1 MKSVLFTVGRYLERL
16 GCFMRQGIFVLSFK
30 RDSLHLDE
38 EANLNEC
45 QNCPPLEALGS
56 FVPLPMCHNEF

>member
-1 MKSVLFTVGRYLERL
+1 
-16 GCFMRQGIFVLSFK
+16 MRQGIFVLSFK